1 MQTVPCWPKYVL
13 NEGRGDLMPT
23 EENGDQKLEQLRR
36 AIDERDQSGEPEL
49 ESFFESERRQQDSL
63 Q

>member
-1 MQTVPCWPKYVL
+1 
-13 NEGRGDLMPT
+13 MPT

-36 AIDERDQSGEPEL
+36 AIDERDQSGEPEPF